1 MDWTELKFDWNQV
14 RAFLA
19 TAQEGSFSAAARVLG
34 LSQPTLGRQVA
45 GLESALK
52 VTLFERNPKGLTLT
66 STGEQ
71 LLEQV
76 HAMAEA
82 ATRLSLLAS
91 SHTQAIEGQVRIT
104 ASDVYSAYLLP
115 PVLHELGRIAPRLQI
130 EIIAT
135 NDLRDLIRREADVAI
150 RHVRPSQSSLIA
162 QKIRQDRAYL
172 YAAPKYLAEHGTPSC
187 LGELSQHRFICFG
200 NTQEIIRYLKDHE
213 IYLAEHNFG
222 HSCANGMVG
231 WELARQG
238 LGIAVM
244 SERVALAFPDMKRIE
259 LDMKPIEF
267 STWLVTHREL
277 HTSKKIRLVYDTMA
291 RILGVRA
298 RSPQA
303 SEHA

>member
-52 VTLFERNPKGLTLT
+52 VTLFERNTKGLTLT
-66 STGEQ
+66 STGEE

-76 HAMAEA
+76 QAMAAA

-91 SHTQAIEGQVRIT
+91 SHTQAIEGKIRIT
-104 ASDVYSAYLLP
+104 ASDVYSAYLLAP
-115 PVLHELGRIAPRLQI
+115 ILHELKRIAPRLRI

-150 RHVRPSQSSLIA
+150 RHVRPTQSSLIA
-162 QKIRQDRAYL
+162 QKIRQDRAYF
-172 YAAPKYLAEHGTPSC
+172 YAASNYLREHGVPES
-187 LGELSQHRFICFG
+187 LEALRQHRFICFG
-200 NTQEIIRYLKDHE
+200 NTQEAIRYLKGRGIELDGQ
-213 IYLAEHNFG
+213 NFG
-222 HSCANGMVG
+222 HSCANGMVA

-244 SERVALAFPDMKRIE
+244 SEAVALGFPEMQRIE
-259 LDMKPIEF
+259 LKMDAIEF

-291 RILGVRA
+291 RILGT
-298 RSPQA
+298 SKH
-303 SEHA
+303 SI